1 MVRRSSK
8 RRFYVGISNAKDDR
22 NVLERFLCLFANVRG
37 GEGATAV
44 LLTLNV
50 FILMLAYYI
59 IKPVR
64 EALILAGQ
72 GAEIKAYTS
81 AGQAILLLGA
91 VPLYALLAG
100 RFPRRRLINVV
111 TAFFIACLGVF
122 YILGQL
128 RVPLGIGFFVW
139 VGIFN
144 VMVIAQFWS
153 FANDLYTQEA
163 GKRIFAI
170 IAFGAASGAV
180 FGSFLTGRLI
190 DPDPQHLGAIYPLLL
205 VAGAVLGLGLIITN
219 IIDSR
224 ERHRGRELALARAE
238 EAEKPIGK
246 GNPYRLVFGHKYL
259 LLIALLMLFLNW
271 VNTTGEYILGRTV
284 THKSEQEATAP
295 ATQEIWQ
302 KEYEEALA
310 AGSVAE
316 GSEEE
321 FMKDKQSMF
330 KKSYIG
336 SFYANFY
343 SVVNLA
349 TLLIQLFVVSRIIK
363 YLGIRIALLILPIIA
378 FAGYTILVF
387 IPVLSIVRWAKTAEN
402 STDYSLQ
409 NTVRHALFLP
419 VTREEKYQAKQAT
432 DTLFVRLGDVLSA
445 VLVFIG
451 TSVLAFGTK
460 HFALVNLI
468 LVLVWIVIAVSI
480 GLENRKLSAVAE
492 EEVRTE

>member
-1 MVRRSSK
+1 M
-8 RRFYVGISNAKDDR
+8 GISNAKDDR

-180 FGSFLTGRLI
+180 FGSFMFCIYWRRNLAMAMTSCVRLKNERNAG
-190 DPDPQHLGAIYPLLL
+190 GAQTQVRFIHCCLW
-205 VAGAVLGLGLIITN
+205 
-219 IIDSR
+219 
-224 ERHRGRELALARAE
+224 LARC
-238 EAEKPIGK
+238 
-246 GNPYRLVFGHKYL
+246 
-259 LLIALLMLFLNW
+259 
-271 VNTTGEYILGRTV
+271 
-284 THKSEQEATAP
+284 
-295 ATQEIWQ
+295 
-302 KEYEEALA
+302 
-310 AGSVAE
+310 
-316 GSEEE
+316 
-321 FMKDKQSMF
+321 
-330 KKSYIG
+330 
-336 SFYANFY
+336 
-343 SVVNLA
+343 
-349 TLLIQLFVVSRIIK
+349 
-363 YLGIRIALLILPIIA
+363 
-378 FAGYTILVF
+378 
-387 IPVLSIVRWAKTAEN
+387 
-402 STDYSLQ
+402 
-409 NTVRHALFLP
+409 
-419 VTREEKYQAKQAT
+419 
-432 DTLFVRLGDVLSA
+432 
-445 VLVFIG
+445 
-451 TSVLAFGTK
+451 
-460 HFALVNLI
+460 
-468 LVLVWIVIAVSI
+468 LVW
-480 GLENRKLSAVAE
+480 GLLSP
-492 EEVRTE
+492 TL